1 VTTILERAR
10 TGPSGTDG
18 EIAAINL
25 ESARR
30 NLWVRVAQDP
40 RLQRAEGRF

>member
-1 VTTILERAR
+1 MTAFAEL
-10 TGPSGTDG
+10 GHPDPSATDG

>member
-1 VTTILERAR
+1 MTMLAEPDLLRA
-10 TGPSGTDG
+10 TDG

-30 NLWVRVAQDP
+30 RARARFAKDP
-40 RLQRAEGRF
+40 RLPGTAEA